1 MLQSGPEKEADV
13 TKAAHAGEVGDLIV
27 VVGHRVGESEQIA
40 EILEVLGELPNE
52 RYRVR
57 WDDGHESVY
66 YPGSDATIKHATH
79 RRSPRVER

>member
-1 MLQSGPEKEADV
+1 M
-13 TKAAHAGEVGDLIV
+13 TKVEHAAEVRDLIV
-27 VVGHRVGESEQIA
+27 ISGHRVGESERVA
-40 EILEVLGELPNE
+40 EILEVVGEPPNE

-79 RRSPRVER
+79 RRAR

>member
-1 MLQSGPEKEADV
+1 V
-13 TKAAHAGEVGDLIV
+13 TKPEHAAKVGDLIV
-27 VVGHRVGESEQIA
+27 IVGHRVGESERIA

-66 YPGSDATIKHATH
+66 YPGSDATIKHARH
-79 RRSPRVER
+79 RRRIEQ